1 MQIYRMVT
9 AVALIFGVLAFAQFV
24 SDDAIPEQDLAADT
38 QWESAQE
45 PSAKKMNREQILA
58 KIKHANA
65 QDNNAPKTL
74 TPRSQSEIL
83 REAGRT
89 LSREEATKR
98 FRSARNF
105 WAADLTLTHETRTER
120 LERLAAALFGEGAE
134 LPEETQ
140 EDLDEQERLKTI
152 YANFNHDLA
161 LINANTQMK
170 LDDRRSR
177 IEALVRKALHAT
189 GS

>member
-9 AVALIFGVLAFAQFV
+9 ALALIFGVIAFAQFV
-24 SDDAIPEQDLAADT
+24 SDDAIPQQDSAADT
-38 QWESAQE
+38 QWESARD
-45 PSAKKMNREQILA
+45 PSVKKMDRKAVLSKLKE
-58 KIKHANA
+58 ANA
-65 QDNNAPKTL
+65 QSKNDSQPL
-74 TPRSQSEIL
+74 QMRSQSEIL

-89 LSREEATKR
+89 LTREEAVQR

-105 WAADLTLTHETRTER
+105 WAADQTLTHDKRRER
-120 LERLAAALFGEGAE
+120 LERLASALFGEGAE

-140 EDLDEQERLKTI
+140 EDLDEQERLRTI

-161 LINANTQMK
+161 IINANTEMK